1 MSTGEDF
8 DRIVRDWLEVGPTQ
22 LSERATEAARNGI
35 HRTQQRHGLRLVLRR
50 PAGRAVRIVAIT
62 GIAAAI
68 VIATAVGLRL
78 SQGRDAIGGPQPT
91 SSPSAAASD
100 RVQLSFRALPS
111 GSAIPDAVAVATIRD
126 IVQQR
131 LNAAGFADP
140 VVTADGTDRIV
151 VDLPRGTD
159 VAQLEPLVL
168 RRGQVAFVP
177 LPADRYGTSVTG
189 EPTGVVD
196 GQPLPSDPSLTPLFT
211 GEHLTAANPGTDQTT
226 GEPVVA
232 FTLDAAATKLFSD
245 YTRDHVG
252 DFFAIVLDDTVVS
265 VPSIR
270 EQITDGSGHITLGTG
285 TDAVAS
291 MNELVSILR
300 YGALPFPLQLENA
313 TGPSGSPAP

>member
-22 LSERATEAARNGI
+22 LSERATEAARRGI
-35 HRTQQRHGLRLVLRR
+35 HRTRQRHGLGLVLRW
-50 PAGRAVRIVAIT
+50 PAGRVVRVVAVT
-62 GIAAAI
+62 GAAAAI
-68 VIATAVGLRL
+68 VIATAVGLGLVQR
-78 SQGRDAIGGPQPT
+78 RDAVGGPTP
-91 SSPSAAASD
+91 SPSPSAVASD

-111 GSAIPDAVAVATIRD
+111 GTAVPDAVAMAAIRD

-140 VVTADGTDRIV
+140 VVTADGADRIV

-168 RRGQVAFVP
+168 RRGQIAFVP
-177 LPADRYGTSVTG
+177 LPADRYGTSTSG
-189 EPTGVVD
+189 GPTGVVD
-196 GQPLPSDPSLTPLFT
+196 GQPLPSDPSLTPLFSGT
-211 GEHLTAANPGTDQTT
+211 GIVAANPSSDGNGGPAVQF
-226 GEPVVA
+226 E
-232 FTLDAAATKLFSD
+232 LDAAATTLFSD

-252 DFFAIVLDDTVVS
+252 DFFAIVLDDTVIA

-270 EQITDGSGHITLGTG
+270 EQITNGSGQITMGTG

-291 MNELVSILR
+291 MDELVSILR
-300 YGALPFPLQLENA
+300 YGALPFPLQLEDT
-313 TGPSGSPAP
+313 TGPSGSPSP